1 MSRNRTYSIEL
12 LAPARD
18 AKVAVSAINHGAD
31 AVYMGA
37 TSHGARAAAGNSVD
51 DIASVCEYAHR
62 FGARVYV
69 TVNTLVYPS
78 ELLQVER
85 LIRSLYRAGV
95 DALIVQDLGLL
106 RLDLPPVALHA
117 STQCDIRTPEKARFF
132 ENLGF
137 SQIVLPREMTVEEIR
152 AVREVTT
159 VPLEGFIHG
168 ALCVSFSGQ
177 CYASLQCGGRSA
189 NRGECAQ
196 ICRLPYDLIDG
207 RGRVLAKGKHLLSL
221 HDLNRIDDLPA
232 MIDAGI
238 SSLKIE
244 GRLKDEQYVKN
255 VVSAYDRKLRELGVE
270 RTSFGNV
277 ERTFTP
283 DLSRSFNREFTCHF
297 LYDPKATGVAAI
309 DSPKNIGAEIG
320 TVQAIRGNRI
330 ELKHPARLTNGDGL
344 NFQYGDR
351 TVGFRVNRFDAPKT
365 IVCVGNYAPEGLK
378 PGMILRRNADK
389 RFSDAL
395 SAADTARRTIPLRL
409 TLRRHADSL
418 ILESEGGAS
427 AALQAPVADRA
438 RTPQLEARRK
448 VIGKLGD
455 TQFAL
460 EELTDLLGDEFVP
473 ASVLTRL
480 RRGLVDA
487 LCAEIACR
495 MERPLRAAE
504 NPDAVWPEGDSL
516 PAEANIANVRA
527 EQVMRDHGVSGIIE
541 PAPERGGTPEAA
553 MTMRYCIRREL
564 GRCLLTPQGR
574 EWAEPLTLV
583 GAPRPLRLH
592 FDCAR
597 CRMRVITQN

>member
-37 TSHGARAAAGNSVD
+37 TSHGARAAAGNSVE

-85 LIRSLYRAGV
+85 LIRALYRAGV

-255 VVSAYDRKLRELGVE
+255 VVSAYDRKLRELGVA
-270 RTSFGNV
+270 RTSLGNV

-283 DLSRSFNREFTCHF
+283 DLSRSFNRGFTTHF

-309 DSPKNIGAEIG
+309 DSPKSLGAEIG
-320 TVQAIRGNRI
+320 VVQAIRGNRI
-330 ELKHPARLTNGDGL
+330 ELKHPAKLTNGDGL

-365 IVCVGNYAPEGLK
+365 IVCAGNYAPEGLK
-378 PGMILRRNADK
+378 PGMTLRRNADK
-389 RFSDAL
+389 RFADVL
-395 SAADTARRTIPLRL
+395 SASDTARRTIPLRL

-427 AALQAPVADRA
+427 AAIYAPVADRA

-460 EELTDLLGDEFVP
+460 EGLTDLLGNEFVP

-480 RRGLVDA
+480 RRELTDA

-504 NPDAVWPEGDSL
+504 NPDAVWPEGESL
-516 PAEANIANVRA
+516 PAEANIANARA
-527 EQVMRDHGVSGIIE
+527 EQLMRDHGVTGTIE

-574 EWAEPLTLV
+574 EWPEPLTLI
-583 GAPRPLRLH
+583 GAPKPLRLH

-597 CRMRVITQN
+597 CQMRVITQN